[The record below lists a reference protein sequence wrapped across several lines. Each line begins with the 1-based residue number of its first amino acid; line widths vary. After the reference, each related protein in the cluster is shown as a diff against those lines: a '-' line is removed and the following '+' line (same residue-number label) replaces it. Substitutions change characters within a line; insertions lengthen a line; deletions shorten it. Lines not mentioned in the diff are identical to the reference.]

1 MRRIVLVE
9 PTQLQLQSAE
19 PPVPGLGEALVRIRR
34 VGICGTDLHAFQGR
48 QPFFS
53 YPRVLGHE
61 ISAEVVTAPVDQ
73 AGENPD
79 GLRPG
84 EACVVSPYLYC
95 GECGA
100 CRQGKTNCCARL
112 KVLGVHTDGAMQDLL
127 AVPAHNLVR
136 AEGLTLD
143 QMAMVENQSIG
154 AHAVRRAQVRPGE
167 TALVVGVGPI
177 GFGVAQFA
185 RLAGA
190 EVLLADLSSVRLD
203 MAVKWLAPRQALA
216 AGPTLEAQLAVLT
229 GGDLP
234 SLVFDCTGSPASM
247 MQSFRYMGNGGRLVL
262 VGLAQAEI
270 TFHDPEFH
278 RRETSL
284 LASRNAT
291 RADLQ
296 RVITGM
302 AAGQVVTEPLTTAR
316 VPMEGLIP
324 AFPNWL
330 KPEAGVLKA
339 LVELN

>member
-1 MRRIVLVE
+1 MRRVVLLE
-9 PTQLQLQSAE
+9 PTHLQLQSAE
-19 PPVPGLGEALVRIRR
+19 APVPREGEALVRVRR
-34 VGICGTDLHAFQGR
+34 IGICGTDLHAFQGR

-61 ISAEVVTAPVDQ
+61 ISAEVVAVGD
-73 AGENPD
+73 NPD
-79 GLRPG
+79 GLQAG
-84 EACVVSPYLYC
+84 EPCVVSPYLYC
-95 GECGA
+95 GVCGA

-112 KVLGVHTDGAMQDLL
+112 QVLGVHVDGGLQDLIT
-127 AVPAHNLVR
+127 VPAHALLR
-136 AEGLTLD
+136 AEGLSLD

-154 AHAVRRAQVRPGE
+154 AHAVRRAQIQPGE
-167 TALVVGVGPI
+167 TALVIGAGPI

-190 EVLLADLSSVRLD
+190 EVLVADISPARLELARR
-203 MAVKWLAPRQALA
+203 WLAPRQTLA
-216 AGPTLEAQLAVLT
+216 AGPELEQQLADLT

-234 SLVFDCTGSPASM
+234 SLVFDCTGNPASM
-247 MQSFRYMGNGGRLVL
+247 MSAFRYVANGGRLVL
-262 VGLAQAEI
+262 VGLAQADI

-278 RRETSL
+278 RREMTL
-284 LASRNAT
+284 LSSRNAT

-296 RVITGM
+296 RVIAGM

-316 VPMEGLIP
+316 VALDDLIP

>member
-1 MRRIVLVE
+1 MRRIVLLE
-9 PTQLQLQSAE
+9 PTQLQMQSAE
-19 PPVPGLGEALVRIRR
+19 PPVPGPGEALVRVRR
-34 VGICGTDLHAFQGR
+34 IGICGTDLHAFQGR

-61 ISAEVVTAPVDQ
+61 ISAEVVTV
-73 AGENPD
+73 GENPD
-79 GLRPG
+79 GLKPG

-95 GECGA
+95 GQCGA
-100 CRQGKTNCCARL
+100 CRQGKTNCCVRL
-112 KVLGVHTDGAMQDLL
+112 KVLGVHVDGAMQDLL
-127 AVPAHNLVR
+127 TVPTHCLVR

-167 TALVVGVGPI
+167 TALVIGAGPI

-190 EVLLADLSSVRLD
+190 ELLVADLSPTRLE
-203 MAVKWLAPRQALA
+203 MALKWLAPRQALA
-216 AGPTLEAQLAVLT
+216 AGPTLEAQLAELT
-229 GGDLP
+229 DGDLP

-247 MQSFRYMGNGGRLVL
+247 MQSFRYVGHGGRLVL

-278 RRETSL
+278 RRETTL

-291 RADLQ
+291 RADLEH
-296 RVITGM
+296 VIAAM
-302 AAGQVVTEPLTTAR
+302 AASQVVTEPLTTAR
-316 VPMEGLIP
+316 VAFDGLIP